1 VATDPNIGTENCSVW
16 FGRGEEW
23 YTACCSE
30 RFHVAG
36 GGVGHANSRTN
47 QRVHARRRL
56 RPAVWQVHLSP
67 PIDPKRSCG
76 QKTGP
81 GWLCGAIALASG
93 LAGRRLFPWRCHPA
107 IASFDASRRMS
118 SELRICGSKFWP
130 KATFTVAWGNAPGR
144 NGNIGSLAE
153 GHIHRTLFAWV
164 NMAFG
169 QKRPDDNAVLGRC
182 PRLRWE
188 EAFGQTR
195 PTPGSPISRTT
206 IRGLFAAADECSRWN
221 VARFAWPRDFV
232 ERGPAITFSES
243 KEKACPARGQC
254 GRITAVRNGDGRR
267 SATARTICCNRA
279 AIAPRG
285 LVDRSVAAD

>member
-118 SELRICGSKFWP
+118 SELRICGPKFWP
-130 KATFTVAWGNAPGR
+130 KATFTVAWGNAPGPR
-144 NGNIGSLAE
+144 CHPVFLAE
-153 GHIHRTLFAWV
+153 GHIHPRGQGTL

-169 QKRPDDNAVLGRC
+169 QRTDVSVSSWGVAPGYGGKRPSARHGRRPGAQLC
-182 PRLRWE
+182 GLRFRACSPPFGATRLFAPWSCCRRLP
-188 EAFGQTR
+188 APCRRTAR
-195 PTPGSPISRTT
+195 PFPST
-206 IRGLFAAADECSRWN
+206 IR
-221 VARFAWPRDFV
+221 
-232 ERGPAITFSES
+232 
-243 KEKACPARGQC
+243 
-254 GRITAVRNGDGRR
+254 
-267 SATARTICCNRA
+267 
-279 AIAPRG
+279 
-285 LVDRSVAAD
+285 